1 MRSSAH
7 PKVSFLLTGHLME
20 SLLHWVSALQALW
33 LPISISWGYHHNV
46 CCSGSV
52 PPSLTHHIRRSRS
65 QTHRH
70 THTHICEPA
79 PAPFL
84 ITFPHHLSSSSPSP
98 CPHIPI
104 FPRTSSRG
112 LFFLHI
118 ARSWYWHRDTRNG
131 NAWRWHAHRWY
142 RHAGGWRR
150 SPHVAWR
157 IRTGSRFANAF
168 YL

>member
-1 MRSSAH
+1 MSQYILSLPNFFATSGDARSSAH

-52 PPSLTHHIRRSRS
+52 PPSLTHH
-65 QTHRH
+65 T
-70 THTHICEPA
+70 C
-79 PAPFL
+79 
-84 ITFPHHLSSSSPSP
+84 HHLSSSHFLLISITMSPH
-98 CPHIPI
+98 PHI
-104 FPRTSSRG
+104 RTSSRG

-157 IRTGSRFANAF
+157 IRTGSRFAKAF